1 MQINENERASILAMT
16 RLEFKLLLA
25 IREYM
30 ETTDP
35 ALSYHEIIAVL
46 LNMATANNRNAL
58 KREYGKEDED

>member
-16 RLEFKLLLA
+16 KLEFKLLLV
-25 IREYM
+25 IREHM

-35 ALSYHEIIAVL
+35 RLTYHEIIAVL
-46 LNMATANNRNAL
+46 LNMATTNNRNAL